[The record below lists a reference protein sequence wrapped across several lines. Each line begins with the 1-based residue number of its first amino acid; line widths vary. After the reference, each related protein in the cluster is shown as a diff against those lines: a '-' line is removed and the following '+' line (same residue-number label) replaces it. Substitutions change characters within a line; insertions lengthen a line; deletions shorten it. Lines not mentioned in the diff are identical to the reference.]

1 MSLSCRWFST
11 SPLHVSH
18 RRRASLA
25 AGMVSAGASP
35 PRGSCDAAARRSSS
49 AIPSVPPPAPASGWA
64 LSPSTAAAAARRR
77 WSAIRHFCRCDLRCA
92 RLSSGGPSPAWRM
105 AVRIC
110 CGAALCSPPSDATA
124 ASKAPASSGVQR
136 SLGLLGRRGAP
147 GPPGASLS
155 LSSTAAGPR
164 RSRRAQ
170 RVASAVAGA
179 TPKLSPA
186 TVTPAASAAAS
197 AAVNAAESAA
207 ARCAFRGCAERRE
220 AASRTTHAAQQA
232 QGTHLGERLSV
243 ARLSQGARRGELCT
257 ARACHA
263 ASAQALPLRA
273 ARRTRL
279 GKKPAGFAR
288 LSGLAQPRPPGA
300 PRCRARQLTLIRQ
313 DQFARRRRSERRSAP
328 LPLCSGPTR
337 QDVAAPL
344 RAAAAA
350 PQRRRAAKRPRR
362 ALCAA

>member
-1 MSLSCRWFST
+1 MWHALKRRWLVFVSPSVLKIST

-25 AGMVSAGASP
+25 AGMASAGAAP

-49 AIPSVPPPAPASGWA
+49 AIPSVPAPAPASGWA
-64 LSPSTAAAAARRR
+64 LSPLTAAAAARRR
-77 WSAIRHFCRCDLRCA
+77 WSAMRHFCRCDLRCA

-232 QGTHLGERLSV
+232 KARTSV
-243 ARLSQGARRGELCT
+243 SACPSPDSPKARDAASSARRAHVTQSQRKRCRCELRGAR
-257 ARACHA
+257 
-263 ASAQALPLRA
+263 ASERSLQALHDSRVLRNHGRQ
-273 ARRTRL
+273 AR
-279 GKKPAGFAR
+279 
-288 LSGLAQPRPPGA
+288 PGVV
-300 PRCRARQLTLIRQ
+300 RV
-313 DQFARRRRSERRSAP
+313 S
-328 LPLCSGPTR
+328 
-337 QDVAAPL
+337 
-344 RAAAAA
+344 
-350 PQRRRAAKRPRR
+350 
-362 ALCAA
+362 